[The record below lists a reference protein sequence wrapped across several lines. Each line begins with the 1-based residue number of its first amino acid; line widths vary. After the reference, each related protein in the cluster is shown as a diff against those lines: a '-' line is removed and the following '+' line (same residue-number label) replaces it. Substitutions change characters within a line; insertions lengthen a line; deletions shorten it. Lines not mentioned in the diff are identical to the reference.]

1 MPHKI
6 RLITISII
14 LFLFPLT
21 NQAQNYD
28 CSNVDKTGLLK
39 KAYASFEKDVFSY
52 YNFGTDSIKAFRT
65 FLAEVASLS
74 LDLRKLP
81 SDNSIRLT
89 REFKGR
95 IGTKNSIWIRLSDY
109 EKNEAAKK
117 SYTPSS
123 TSSKTNKEEILIFN
137 YRGGFIQCLKNT
149 NNSKEFKELIYKLE
163 NDGNISTSLI
173 AQKIYY
179 LKDEEINT
187 PQIKK
192 YIAFDIYYSILMV
205 IEKAFK

>member
-6 RLITISII
+6 RLAFIPV
-14 LFLFPLT
+14 LFTLLFPFN

-28 CSNVDKTGLLK
+28 CSSIDKTGFIK
-39 KAYASFEKDVFSY
+39 KAFLSFEKDLFKY
-52 YNFGTDSIKAFRT
+52 YNFGTDSTKTYRT

-89 REFKGR
+89 REFKTK
-95 IGTKNSIWIRLSDY
+95 IGDKNSIWIKLSDY
-109 EKNEAAKK
+109 EKNEATKK
-117 SYTPSS
+117 AQPSS
-123 TSSKTNKEEILIFN
+123 TTSNKEEILIFN

-179 LKDEEINT
+179 LTDKEISS